1 MDSKTVNCVICN
13 KPVAL
18 ESAKVDEAGRP
29 VHDACYLRKIERQPP
44 SRPPDESKS

>member
-29 VHDACYLRKIERQPP
+29 VHDACYLLKLEGQRL
-44 SRPPDESKS
+44 SRPPEETKS